1 MTNIYSLIRL
11 CSIKYLWVFCI
22 LQTIHDLLES
32 SSAKFKMVVG
42 HHPIHSFGKHGKNK
56 VECWMKERLLEGAR
70 HDRGGYTWAYACVMG
85 HMASSLQVNK
95 FLTEL
100 EKIQD

>member
-1 MTNIYSLIRL
+1 
-11 CSIKYLWVFCI
+11 
-22 LQTIHDLLES
+22 
-32 SSAKFKMVVG
+32 
-42 HHPIHSFGKHGKNK
+42 
-56 VECWMKERLLEGAR
+56 MKERLLEGAR